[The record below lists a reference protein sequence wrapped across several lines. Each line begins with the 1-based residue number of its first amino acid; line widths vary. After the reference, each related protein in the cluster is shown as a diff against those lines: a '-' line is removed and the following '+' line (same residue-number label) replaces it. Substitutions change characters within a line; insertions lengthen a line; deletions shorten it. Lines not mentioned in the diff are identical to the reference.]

1 MNEMMGSKFHQ
12 WRFNVYVYIYN
23 IVIKHKS
30 MSMMTLQMAEKNG
43 KDR

>member
-1 MNEMMGSKFHQ
+1 MKYQMNEMME
-12 WRFNVYVYIYN
+12 WRFNVYMYIYN

-30 MSMMTLQMAEKNG
+30 MTMMTLQMAEKNG